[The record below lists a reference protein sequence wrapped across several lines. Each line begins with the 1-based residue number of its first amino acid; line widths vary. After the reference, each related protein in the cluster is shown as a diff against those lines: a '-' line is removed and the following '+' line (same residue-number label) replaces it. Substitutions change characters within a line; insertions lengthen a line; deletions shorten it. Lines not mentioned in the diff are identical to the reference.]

1 MLDQA
6 QESVGVNPEN
16 KYIFAAPTRGSKNYL
31 RGYDCL
37 SAVVDR
43 LPLEKPSA
51 IKSTKLRK
59 YIATVSQIVD
69 LTNSELDWLARH
81 LGHDVRVHKDY
92 YWLHEHTI
100 ELSKVSRL
108 LLAVDE
114 GNAAKW
120 AGKKLE
126 DIALEGFLK
135 IINTCIQLLF
145 LVLHI
150 KR

>member
-1 MLDQA
+1 MSAIHCLIKHR
-6 QESVGVNPEN
+6 EPVGVNPDN
-16 KYIFAAPTRGSKNYL
+16 KYIFAAPTRGSKNHL

-69 LTNSELDWLARH
+69 LTDSELEWLARH
-81 LGHDVRVHKDY
+81 LGHDVRVHRDY
-92 YWLHEHTI
+92 YRLHEHTI

-126 DIALEGFLK
+126 DIALEGIFK
-135 IINTCIQLLF
+135 IIRSIL
-145 LVLHI
+145 
-150 KR
+150 

>member
-1 MLDQA
+1 MCCLVKHRA
-6 QESVGVNPEN
+6 AVGVDPSNR
-16 KYIFAAPTRGSKNYL
+16 YVFAAPTRSSKNFL
-31 RGYDCL
+31 RGGDCL

-43 LPLEKPSA
+43 LPLKEPST

-69 LTNSELDWLARH
+69 LNSSELDWLARH
-81 LGHDVRVHKDY
+81 LGHDIAVHRDY
-92 YWLHEHTI
+92 YRLHEHTI

-120 AGKKLE
+120 AGKKLD
-126 DIALEGFLK
+126 DIALEGMLNFTFL
-135 IINTCIQLLF
+135 NAL
-145 LVLHI
+145 
-150 KR
+150 